1 MVKKSVLFLS
11 VLSFFALAAEAQENS
26 SAPAASGQN
35 VTAGTAAPA
44 AENASAAQTAAAAVA
59 ASTATANGEAAPGG
73 SAEEAK
79 PEKPKNKSYYAPER
93 NHNPMMS
100 PRDYDNLRKAEQ
112 ARIDAEREAKLA
124 AEMAAKM
131 QNAGY
136 EYDPEAKV
144 PKKKVDPMAILNKK
158 LRLQGIMGDMV
169 IINND
174 TYGRGDIIN
183 KTGGARVKT
192 IGGNYIIIEYKGK
205 TLKKVMKN

>member
-1 MVKKSVLFLS
+1 MVKKFFLFLYII
-11 VLSFFALAAEAQENS
+11 SFFALTAYAQENT
-26 SAPAASGQN
+26 SATATVSPQDSA
-35 VTAGTAAPA
+35 VTASTATVASA
-44 AENASAAQTAAAAVA
+44 SENAAQTAPAEVA
-59 ASTATANGEAAPGG
+59 ASTSAANGEAAKEDTK
-73 SAEEAK
+73 A
-79 PEKPKNKSYYAPER
+79 EKPKNKSYYAPER

-131 QNAGY
+131 QSAGY

-144 PKKKVDPMAILNKK
+144 PRKKVDPLAVLNKK
-158 LRLQGIMGDMV
+158 LRLQGIMGNMV

-174 TYGRGDIIN
+174 TYGRGDVISR
-183 KTGGARVKT
+183 TGGARVKT
-192 IGGNYIIIEYKGK
+192 IGGNYIIIEYKGR